1 MSSHPGLGRFRPTAD
16 PATDDIALDNDP
28 LTRALGELVAEPP
41 VGFDDRVIARFV
53 ATPGPLGEVFVAF
66 TDRGIG
72 YVCPADQIEGDADR
86 FAEDFRQRFGRPI
99 ERAARAPAGLVP
111 ALRSGRA
118 RDLAF
123 DLRGLS
129 EFEQAVLRKAL
140 EIPRGEIRPYAWVA
154 REVGRPKA
162 VRATG
167 SALGHNPVPIL
178 IPCHRV
184 VRSDGQIGN
193 YALGPPMKH
202 ELLNAEEVD
211 LEEVSRL
218 AAAGVHYLAS
228 DTTGV
233 VCYPSCHHAR
243 RITAPHRVPFRTLD
257 RAADAGY
264 RPCRDCRPALADT
277 A

>member
-1 MSSHPGLGRFRPTAD
+1 MSTPRGLGPFRPS
-16 PATDDIALDNDP
+16 DDIQVDNDP

-41 VGFDDRVIARFV
+41 EGFDARVIARFV
-53 ATPGPLGEVFVAF
+53 LTPGPLAEVFVAF
-66 TDRGIG
+66 TDQGIS
-72 YVCPADQIEGDADR
+72 YVRPADLVETDADR

-99 ERAARAPAGLVP
+99 ERAARPPAGLLR
-111 ALRSGRA
+111 AFRSGRA
-118 RDLAF
+118 GDLAF

-129 EFEQAVLRKAL
+129 EFEEAVLRKAL
-140 EIPRGEIRPYAWVA
+140 EIPRGEIRPYAWIA
-154 REVGRPKA
+154 REIGRPKA

-193 YALGPPMKH
+193 YALGPAMKH
-202 ELLNAEEVD
+202 ELLSAEDVD
-211 LEEVSRL
+211 LDEASRL

-243 RITAPHRVPFRTLD
+243 RITPAHRVPFGTMA
-257 RAADAGY
+257 RAVEASY
-264 RPCRDCRPALADT
+264 RPCRDCRPALA
-277 A
+277 ASA

>member
-1 MSSHPGLGRFRPTAD
+1 VSSPRDLGPFRPTHD
-16 PATDDIALDNDP
+16 IDVDDDP
-28 LTRALGELVAEPP
+28 LTRVLGELVAEPP
-41 VGFDDRVIARFV
+41 DDFDARVIARYV
-53 ATPGPLGEVFVAF
+53 LSPGPLGGVFVAF
-66 TDRGIG
+66 TDRGIS
-72 YVCPADQIEGDADR
+72 YVRPAAQVEENMDR
-86 FAEDFRQRFGRPI
+86 FAEDFRERFGRPI
-99 ERAARAPAGLVP
+99 ERANRPPAGLVP

-118 RDLAF
+118 ADLAF

-129 EFEQAVLRKAL
+129 EFEEAVLRKAL
-140 EIPRGEIRPYAWVA
+140 EIPRGETRPYGWIA
-154 REVGRPKA
+154 REIGRPKA

-193 YALGPPMKH
+193 YALGPAMKH
-202 ELLNAEEVD
+202 ELLSAEDVD
-211 LEEVSRL
+211 LEEAGRL
-218 AAAGVHYLAS
+218 ADAGIHYLGS

-243 RITAPHRVPFRTLD
+243 RIDPSHRVGFRTLD
-257 RAADAGY
+257 RAMDAGY
-264 RPCRDCRPALADT
+264 RPCRDCRPALASS

>member
-1 MSSHPGLGRFRPTAD
+1 VSSPRGLGPFRPTD
-16 PATDDIALDNDP
+16 DGTTDDIAVDNDP
-28 LTRALGELVAEPP
+28 LTRVLGELVAEPP
-41 VGFDDRVIARFV
+41 DRFDARVV
-53 ATPGPLGEVFVAF
+53 AGYVLTRGPLGEVFVAF
-66 TDRGIG
+66 TDRGIS
-72 YVCPADQIEGDADR
+72 YVRPADQVEDDADG

-99 ERAARAPAGLVP
+99 ERAARPPAGLVP

-118 RDLAF
+118 ADLAF

-129 EFEQAVLRKAL
+129 EFEEAVLRKAL
-140 EIPRGEIRPYAWVA
+140 EIPRGQTRPYAWIA
-154 REVGRPKA
+154 REIGRPKA

-193 YALGPPMKH
+193 YALGPAMKH
-202 ELLNAEEVD
+202 ELLSAEDVD
-211 LEEVSRL
+211 LEEATRL

-228 DTTGV
+228 ETTGV

-243 RITAPHRVPFRTLD
+243 RITPPHRVPFRTLG
-257 RAADAGY
+257 RAMDAGY
-264 RPCRDCRPALADT
+264 RPCRDCRPALADS